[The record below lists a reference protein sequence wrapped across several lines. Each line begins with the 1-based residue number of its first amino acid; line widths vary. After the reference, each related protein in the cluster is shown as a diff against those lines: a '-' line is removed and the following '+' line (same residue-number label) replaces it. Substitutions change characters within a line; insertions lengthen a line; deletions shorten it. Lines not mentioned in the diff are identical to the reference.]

1 MARQPINHGTV
12 AGDGTGESLF
22 NAFQKV
28 NANETELYAAK
39 TEVVANEAAL
49 PVTGEATKIYVAYDT
64 GVTYK
69 WTGTAHR
76 AITLAPVYDAS
87 GNVTGIAGAGG
98 TKYSLLGPQ
107 VFTVG
112 AGGYFANLTDALG
125 HINTLAATNLETLHT
140 GTYTYADGLKV
151 ITAGQ
156 TISAAVN
163 GKQLFLKH
171 AADAFLYPIEVQA
184 LSAATKM
191 VPWLPLYG
199 RAAASTDFSIV
210 SPQTNYVI
218 VLLPGRHEVLNSL
231 TIPAFVTIMG
241 YGKYTSIV
249 EGDPSVAQACLL
261 NIPGSSTFVELAGFG
276 MLVDSADQA
285 GTVGLTDTGA
295 SVYTDG
301 RRIKLRDMHH
311 EATGAA
317 QDCIWQ
323 KASAKNVLDDIELSN
338 VSGKGWYDTFA
349 ILHARNVKMDKCRT
363 IATTGG
369 GGGGPPQGFN
379 LAQNEL
385 VDSMFEITNSNFT
398 SYQTYTS
405 YSSVSIGGNISAQ
418 VATTKKCHVRL
429 SGNVFKQ
436 SGELLVG
443 TPVVGLETK
452 TYGVSSNTTV
462 ASGGIVINSSNNLF
476 QSSGAD
482 LNYGFNAGDKCTVK
496 SMNDRTYDGA
506 ALTNV
511 TSGTGAIT
519 AVL

>member
-1 MARQPINHGTV
+1 MGR
-12 AGDGTGESLF
+12 TGQF
-22 NAFQKV
+22 
-28 NANETELYAAK
+28 
-39 TEVVANEAAL
+39 
-49 PVTGEATKIYVAYDT
+49 
-64 GVTYK
+64 
-69 WTGTAHR
+69 
-76 AITLAPVYDAS
+76 APVMGGNAADDDVIYAQLSTDAN
-87 GNVTGIAGAGG
+87 GNTALVGAGG
-98 TKYSLLGPQ
+98 GKYSLFGPK

-112 AGGYFANLTDALG
+112 VGGYFANLTDALG
-125 HINTLAATNLETLHT
+125 HINTLAASNLETLHT
-140 GTYTYADGLKV
+140 GTYTYADGLKI
-151 ITAGQ
+151 ITADQ
-156 TISAAVN
+156 AISTAVN

-171 AADAFLYPIEVQA
+171 AADSFLYPIEVQA

-210 SPQTNYVI
+210 SPLARYVI
-218 VLLPGRHEVLNSL
+218 VLLPGHHEVLDAL
-231 TIPAFVTIMG
+231 TIPAFTTIMG

-249 EGDPSVAQACLL
+249 EGDPSVSQACLL

-285 GTVGLTDTGA
+285 GTVGLTDTGT
-295 SVYTDG
+295 SIYTDG

-323 KASAKNVLDDIELSN
+323 KSNAKNVLDDIELSN

-349 ILHARNVKMDKCRT
+349 FLHARNVRMDRCQT
-363 IATTGG
+363 VAVTGG
-369 GGGGPPQGFN
+369 GAPPQGFN

-385 VDSMFEITNSNFT
+385 VDSMFEITNGNFT
-398 SYQTYTS
+398 SYNSGTA
-405 YSSVSIGGNISAQ
+405 YSSTTVGGNITSQ
-418 VATTKKCHVRL
+418 IATTKKAYVRL
-429 SGNVFKQ
+429 AGNVFKQ

-443 TPVVGLETK
+443 TPIPSLETK
-452 TYGVSSNTTV
+452 TVGVTSNTSV
-462 ASGGIVINSSNNLF
+462 ASGGVIINSSNNLF

-482 LNYGFNAGDKCTVK
+482 LNYGFVAGDKCTVK

-511 TSGTGAIT
+511 TAGTGAIT
-519 AVL
+519 VVL